1 MNSVEM
7 PATSRFLKSRK
18 FHVLAAMVV
27 PILLGLFLAV
37 RMTASNYPAVPHA
50 FPEAGVVI
58 NPPAASV
65 PAPQPFDERNLA
77 FPSWTGQESK
87 DRPVRF
93 QTDLDLLAPLGT
105 GQANAA
111 LWFKDF
117 SIVGG
122 SRAAEAGAAAKRR
135 LPTSG
140 TFTKALP
147 PNDPLLRE
155 AGLWCDMAFM
165 KFYPDIYPITG
176 IETKLPNLILAM
188 SLGQSWA
195 ARGTAA
201 SDSGAAME
209 DFRRAI
215 RWGRLLRQ
223 DDVTVITDL
232 IGLACIQWGVQGI
245 YDRALRDGDTRLAL
259 LASVTL
265 SEVAPQRLMTSNRLD
280 KVLISSFISKGLL
293 GGMKLSIPDERVQDI
308 AGFAADTSDR
318 RFLFEALGSMNLI
331 RFRGTSAQRAI
342 VDKAFDKLLA
352 SKDPITLA
360 MARQSYEKAPTDQDL
375 KLYGQMK

>member
-1 MNSVEM
+1 MNSVE
-7 PATSRFLKSRK
+7 TSAASRILKSRK
-18 FHVLAAMVV
+18 FHVFAAMGV
-27 PILLGLFLAV
+27 PVILGVFLAV
-37 RMTASNYPAVPHA
+37 RMAASNTPAPPPTVFDA
-50 FPEAGVVI
+50 RIAAE
-58 NPPAASV
+58 PPAASV
-65 PAPQPFDERNLA
+65 PAPRPFDEKKLE
-77 FPSWTGQESK
+77 FPSWTGKESK

-111 LWFKDF
+111 LWLKDF
-117 SIVGG
+117 SKAAG
-122 SRAAEAGAAAKRR
+122 SRAQEAESAMKRCLPAA
-135 LPTSG
+135 G
-140 TFTKALP
+140 TFTKVLP
-147 PNDPLLRE
+147 PDDPLLRE
-155 AGLWCDMAFM
+155 AGPWCDMASM
-165 KFYPDIYPITG
+165 KFYPDIYPIAG
-176 IETKLPNLILAM
+176 LETYLPNLLLAV

-232 IGLACIQWGVQGI
+232 IGLACIQRGAQGI

-259 LASVTL
+259 LASVVL
-265 SEVAPQRLMTSNRLD
+265 SEVAPQRLMTSNRMD
-280 KVLISSFISKGLL
+280 KVSISSCIGKGLL
-293 GGMKLSIPDERVQDI
+293 GGMKLTVPDERVEEI
-308 AGFAADTSDR
+308 ATFAADTSDR
-318 RFLFEALGSMNLI
+318 RFLFEALGSMNII
-331 RFRGTSAQRAI
+331 RFSGTSAQRAI
-342 VDKAFDKLLA
+342 VDKAFEKLLA